1 MPEALQAATESGLP
15 KYDAIVVDEAQD
27 FADAYWLPLQYCLD
41 DPEEGVLYVFL
52 DAAQRLYSPE
62 SSLIA
67 ELPRYELPVNVR
79 NTQAIHRAA
88 AFSGGSGTQAQGPE
102 GRPVEFLALK
112 DGAVLEKE
120 IGKVIHRL
128 VTGEQVPAEDI
139 AVLTGRRPDAVGLDR
154 DSKFAGLP
162 VTPADRPRKGH
173 ITLDT
178 VHRFKGLDAPVVVLT
193 GLVVVIHIAQ
203 QQAGFGTVDDQAD
216 VGADPQGPEMGIA
229 HLVQL
234 VKLQAGLGGV
244 YLEIERRG
252 LHGLLLLI
260 VQLCEAGGEGVGDA
274 EVHYGLINNN
284 GSLSLAKPS
293 ARSFCFAF

>member
-1 MPEALQAATESGLP
+1 MVEHPPDHPDDDYWKAELPEALQAATEGGLP

-41 DPEEGVLYVFL
+41 DPEAGVLYVFL

-62 SSLIA
+62 SSLIE

-88 AFSGGSGTQAQGPE
+88 APFPGENATQAPGPK
-102 GRPVEFLALK
+102 GRPVEVVELK
-112 DGAVLEKE
+112 AGAALEKE
-120 IGKVIHRL
+120 VGKVVHRL
-128 VTGEQVPAEDI
+128 LHDEQVPAEDI

-162 VTPADRPRKGH
+162 VIPADRPRKGH

-193 GLVVVIHIAQ
+193 GLEGIHA
-203 QQAGFGTVDDQAD
+203 ATAEMLLY
-216 VGADPQGPEMGIA
+216 VGITRARS
-229 HLVQL
+229 HLVIL
-234 VKLQAGLGGV
+234 ARDET
-244 YLEIERRG
+244 LE
-252 LHGLLLLI
+252 
-260 VQLCEAGGEGVGDA
+260 Q
-274 EVHYGLINNN
+274 YGF
-284 GSLSLAKPS
+284 
-293 ARSFCFAF
+293 R